1 VKRAHA
7 FPLLA
12 VRKACRIQPR
22 LAAEL
27 PVTIEEL
34 WVLNYRNFADSQYAA
49 VQDKGSK
56 IAERPARGD
65 AGENLSWSGAF
76 SAINLL
82 KMRAIRVINCR
93 PARRKIVRDI
103 L

>member
-65 AGENLSWSGAF
+65 AGENFLGQALSAQ
-76 SAINLL
+76 LT
-82 KMRAIRVINCR
+82 C
-93 PARRKIVRDI
+93 
-103 L
+103 